1 MREGRRDDHQG
12 VGDETPGDGSGNV
25 WEEKEWNGTVRDGWN
40 FRECEKGELEFLGMD
55 GTFGREKGWNG
66 TVRYRWN
73 FGREKGWNGT
83 FRDGWN
89 FWEGK
94 RVERNC

>member
-1 MREGRRDDHQG
+1 VREGRRDDHQG

-94 RVERNC
+94 RVERYF